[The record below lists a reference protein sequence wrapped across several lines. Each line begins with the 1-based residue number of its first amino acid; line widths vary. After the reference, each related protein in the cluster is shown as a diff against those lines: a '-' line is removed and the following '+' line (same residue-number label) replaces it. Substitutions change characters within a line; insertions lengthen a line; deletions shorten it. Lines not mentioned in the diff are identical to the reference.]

1 MASAAHAVAML
12 IVATEHNNAAT
23 FDSQLEELEES
34 TDHTAAPVV
43 LNRLEVQARGFR
55 HVHEA
60 VPMDATEHLS
70 SSAYDIVGNVLA
82 TLRACCVRA
91 VH

>member
-1 MASAAHAVAML
+1 MAYAAHAVAML

-60 VPMDATEHLS
+60 VPMEQSIFRAMRMTCMRL
-70 SSAYDIVGNVLA
+70 
-82 TLRACCVRA
+82 LRLLRYPTIM
-91 VH
+91 